1 VTTLSI
7 NIGIEQLLIS
17 KLRPKTP
24 IPKVSAVDINKARL
38 NGLTVLPSIKAR
50 PLEDNQYELVEGL
63 NTWRTAQYL
72 CLDKVDVQVL
82 DISDEI
88 ASEMI
93 SDDFA
98 PNRKKRNSIFEA
110 RAIKALS
117 KAEVISPTKVGSK
130 LNIDRHVVSILMRI
144 LKLPQSIQ
152 SHIESGR
159 LPLGKAKMLLTLK
172 PAHQID
178 LTEKVINGHW
188 STRKIE
194 AEIRSLKLGLPSI
207 SNNTQSI
214 THCPAHNQPQD
225 PEIIREQEHLSE
237 CVGSPIRIEHDAK
250 TGQGQIVISYSNLD
264 VFTGIAERLK
274 TPPTPQSGISEWDN
288 EVF

>member
-1 VTTLSI
+1 VTTLYI
-7 NIGIEQLLIS
+7 TIGVEQLLIS
-17 KLRPKTP
+17 KLRPKTS

-50 PLEDNQYELVEGL
+50 LLEDNQYELIEGL

-72 CLDKVDVQVL
+72 CLDKVNVQVL
-82 DISDEI
+82 DICDEI

-98 PNRKKRNSIFEA
+98 PNRKKRNPIVEA

-117 KAEVISPTKVGSK
+117 QDEAISPTKVGSK
-130 LNIDRHVVSILMRI
+130 LNIDRHVVSTLMRI

-178 LTEKVINGHW
+178 LTEKAINEHW

-194 AEIRSLKLGLPSI
+194 AEIRSLKHGLP
-207 SNNTQSI
+207 SNNTQPI
-214 THCPAHNQPQD
+214 TPSSAQIQSQD

-237 CVGSPIRIEHDAK
+237 CVGSPIRIEHNAK

-274 TPPTPQSGISEWDN
+274 APPTPQSGISEWDN